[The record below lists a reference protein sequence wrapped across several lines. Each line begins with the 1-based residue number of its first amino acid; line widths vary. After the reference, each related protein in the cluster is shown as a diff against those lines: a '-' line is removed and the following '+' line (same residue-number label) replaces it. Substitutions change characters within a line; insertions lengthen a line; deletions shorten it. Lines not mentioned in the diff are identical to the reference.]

1 VAVALIAETGT
12 TQTKT
17 SPTKEPPMPA
27 RATVLELYPRLIAG
41 DIGVLASFCERATVD
56 SPLGGKQL
64 PPEFVA
70 ETRAWL
76 DAHEAHVADVRTTET
91 PGRVVHE
98 ITLWLEFD
106 GNECELPIM
115 LIADIAGG
123 CIRDLR
129 IYHST
134 WPLYGTHEQ
143 RHGVLAFYNMA
154 QRPAEPVGSYHDALT
169 AGDAAA
175 ADATFEPD
183 GVVREPSG
191 SAYAHTGA
199 ERTAW
204 YERIL
209 SDGGITLHLGSITD
223 DDETLVFEYLADKWG
238 SQKMP
243 AQAGAAAYTRGASGK
258 LASAR
263 IYDDVTPPASIS
275 KAG

>member
-1 VAVALIAETGT
+1 
-12 TQTKT
+12 
-17 SPTKEPPMPA
+17 MPA

-41 DIGVLASFCERATVD
+41 DIGVLTSFCERATVD

-76 DAHEAHVADVRTTET
+76 GAHEARVADVCTTET
-91 PGRVVHE
+91 ENRVVHE

-134 WPLYGTHEQ
+134 WPLYGTHEV
-143 RHGVLAFYNMA
+143 RHGVLPYYNLTEK
-154 QRPAEPVGSYHDALT
+154 PAEPVGTYHEAIG

-175 ADATFEPD
+175 VDATFESD
-183 GVVREPSG
+183 GTVREPSG
-191 SAYAHTGA
+191 SAYTHAGA
-199 ERTAW
+199 DRTAW
-204 YERIL
+204 YQRIL
-209 SDGGITLHLGSITD
+209 SDGGLPLHLGSITD
-223 DDETLVFEYLADKWG
+223 DGETVVFEYLSDRWG
-238 SQKMP
+238 SHGIP
-243 AQAGAAAYTRGASGK
+243 SQAGAGAYTRGASGK
-258 LASAR
+258 IVSAR
-263 IYDDVTPPASIS
+263 IYDDVTPPVEVTV
-275 KAG
+275 

>member
-1 VAVALIAETGT
+1 
-12 TQTKT
+12 
-17 SPTKEPPMPA
+17 MPA
-27 RATVLELYPRLIAG
+27 RATVLELYPRLIKG
-41 DIGVLASFCERATVD
+41 DIGVLSSFCERATVD

-76 DAHEAHVADVRTTET
+76 DAHEARVDDVRTTET
-91 PGRVVHE
+91 DGRVIHE

-115 LIADIAGG
+115 LVADIADG

-134 WPLYGTHEQ
+134 WPLYGTHEV
-143 RHGVLAFYNMA
+143 RHGVLPYYNLA
-154 QRPAEPVGSYHDALT
+154 ERPAEPVGSYHEAIG

-191 SAYAHTGA
+191 SRYSHSGADRTG
-199 ERTAW
+199 W

-209 SDGGITLHLGSITD
+209 ADGGITLHLGSITD
-223 DDETLVFEYLADKWG
+223 DGTTVVFEFLADKWG
-238 SQKMP
+238 RDGMP

-258 LASAR
+258 ISSAR
-263 IYDDVTPPASIS
+263 IYDDVTPPAAIT
-275 KAG
+275 G